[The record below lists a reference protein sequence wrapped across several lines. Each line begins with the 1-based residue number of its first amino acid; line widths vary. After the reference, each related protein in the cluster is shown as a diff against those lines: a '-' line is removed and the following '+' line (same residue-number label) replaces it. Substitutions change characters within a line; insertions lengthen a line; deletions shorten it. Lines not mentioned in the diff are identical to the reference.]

1 MDDLFTHAATKSEND
16 PAARMA
22 QLAKELDHHNKLYY
36 QEATPEIS
44 DAEYDKLYREL
55 EDLEKAHPELA
66 DPNSPTKRVGGAPLD
81 AFESVEH
88 LIPMLSID
96 DVFELSDE
104 QLEQE
109 PEGTPR
115 ETELIAFY
123 KRLQKN
129 LGQEHIPV
137 TVEPKLDGVAV
148 SLVYRN
154 GKLDYA
160 ATRGDGK
167 RGDLITENVRTI
179 RSIPLTLTGDAPEL
193 LEVRGEIF
201 MPNSAFAKMNEE
213 RDEAGLQTFAN
224 PRNATAGTL
233 KQLDSREVAKRPLA
247 FLAHGLGAYDGPE
260 LATEDAFHAL
270 LDELSIPRNHPV
282 WHAENLEVL
291 LKAVTQLNEERH
303 GYDYATDGAVVKAL
317 SRADREKLGFTS
329 RAPRWAAA
337 YKFLPEQAETLL
349 KDITIQVGRTG
360 VLTPVAELEPVLVS
374 GTTVSRATLHN
385 QDEIDRKDVRIGD
398 HVIIEKAGEI
408 IPAVVKVL
416 TEKRSSDSQPYS
428 LFNAVDGKCPSCHG
442 PISKEEGMVAW
453 RCTNFACPAQ
463 AVTGIKQ
470 FASRKALDIDGV
482 GTSVAEAVVRDGLVK
497 TPLDLFKLDLLTLT
511 ELNLGTKFEPRL
523 FGEKRASK
531 VLESLEAA
539 KSKPLSL
546 WLYAMGIRNIGES
559 AAQEVSRLHEKL
571 TDIPNSEILKLNA
584 ERGLKDNW
592 VKQNPVNPQKESI
605 SSQEKERRKKIA
617 DEYKPRI
624 KELNEILAEYQIS
637 PELGGVASQ
646 SLLDFFQSEAGMV
659 VLNKLASLQ
668 INPASSNYQPKPSQS
683 STISSP
689 VSGRTFVITGTLSR
703 PRPEFKKQIEAL
715 GGKVSGS
722 ISGKTD
728 YLLAGEN
735 AGSKLDKA
743 EKLGVKVLDEESYL
757 SLINSSQ

>member
-104 QLEQE
+104 QLEKE

-260 LATEDAFHAL
+260 LATEDAFHSL
-270 LDELSIPRNHPV
+270 LDELSISRNHPV
-282 WHAENLEVL
+282 WHAKNLDSL
-291 LKAVTQLNEERH
+291 LKAVSQLNEERH
-303 GYDYATDGAVVKAL
+303 GYDYATDGAVVKVL

-442 PISKEEGMVAW
+442 PISQEEGMVAW

-571 TDIPNSEILKLNA
+571 TDIPNSELIEALA
-584 ERGLKDNW
+584 ELPNYTELSVSK
-592 VKQNPVNPQKESI
+592 
-605 SSQEKERRKKIA
+605 RKK
-617 DEYKPRI
+617 ENHP
-624 KELNEILAEYQIS
+624 LLAELKIDDS
-637 PELGGVASQ
+637 FGPVAAA
-646 SLLDFFQSEAGMV
+646 SLRDFFKSEAGQDV
-659 VLNKLASLQ
+659 IGKLHSLG
-668 INPASSNYQPKPSQS
+668 INPASDNYMPKPAEADTSDM
-683 STISSP
+683 P
-689 VSGRTFVITGTLSR
+689 LVGKTFVITGTLSR
-703 PRPEFKKQIEAL
+703 PRPDFKKQIESL

-722 ISGKTD
+722 VSKNTD
-728 YLLAGEN
+728 YLLAGEK
-735 AGSKLDKA
+735 AGSKAEKA
-743 EKLGVKVLDEESYL
+743 EALGVTVLSEEAFNV
-757 SLINSSQ
+757 LISA

>member
-1 MDDLFTHAATKSEND
+1 MDDLFSQAAAQSDTD

-36 QEATPEIS
+36 QDATPEIS

-55 EDLEKAHPELA
+55 ENLEKAHPELA
-66 DPNSPTKRVGGAPLD
+66 DANSPTKRVGGAPLD
-81 AFESVEH
+81 SFKSIEH
-88 LIPMLSID
+88 LVPMLSID

-104 QLEQE
+104 QLEKE
-109 PEGTPR
+109 AEGTPR
-115 ETELIAFY
+115 ETELISFY

-129 LGQEHIPV
+129 LGQEDIPV
-137 TVEPKLDGVAV
+137 TIEPKLDGVAV

-179 RSIPLTLTGDAPEL
+179 RSVPLTLTGDAPEL

-260 LATEDAFHAL
+260 LSTEDAFHDL
-270 LDELSIPRNHPV
+270 LDSLSIPRNHPI
-282 WHAENLEVL
+282 WHAGNLDDL
-291 LKAVTQLNEERH
+291 LKAVAELNEQRH
-303 GYDYATDGAVVKAL
+303 GYDYATDGAVVKVL
-317 SRADREKLGFTS
+317 SRADRESLGFTS

-398 HVIIEKAGEI
+398 RVIIEKAGEI

-416 TEKRSSDSQPYS
+416 TEKRGEDSKPYS
-428 LFNAVDGKCPSCHG
+428 LFDAVEGKCPSCHG
-442 PISKEEGMVAW
+442 PISQEEGMVAW

-470 FASRKALDIDGV
+470 FSSRKALDIDGV

-497 TPLDLFKLDLLTLT
+497 TPLDLFDLDLITLA

-523 FGEKRASK
+523 FGEKRATK

-539 KSKPLSL
+539 KGKPLSL

-571 TDIPNSEILKLNA
+571 TDIPNSEIIEALA
-584 ERGLKDNW
+584 ELPNYNELSVSK
-592 VKQNPVNPQKESI
+592 
-605 SSQEKERRKKIA
+605 RKK
-617 DEYKPRI
+617 ENHP
-624 KELNEILAEYQIS
+624 LLAELKIDDS
-637 PELGGVASQ
+637 FGPVAAA
-646 SLLDFFQSEAGMV
+646 SLRDFFKSEAGHDV
-659 VLNKLASLQ
+659 IQKLETLE
-668 INPASSNYQPKPSQS
+668 INPTSDNYMPKPAEADTSDL
-683 STISSP
+683 P
-689 VSGRTFVITGTLSR
+689 LVGKTFVITGTLSK
-703 PRPEFKKQIEAL
+703 PRPDFKKQIESL

-722 ISGKTD
+722 VSKNTD
-728 YLLAGEN
+728 YLLAGEK
-735 AGSKLDKA
+735 AGSKADKA
-743 EKLGVKVLDEESYL
+743 ESLGVTVLSEEAFNA
-757 SLINSSQ
+757 LIAG

>member
-1 MDDLFTHAATKSEND
+1 MDDLFSQAAAQSDTD

-36 QEATPEIS
+36 QDATPEIS

-55 EDLEKAHPELA
+55 ENLEKAHPELA
-66 DPNSPTKRVGGAPLD
+66 DANSPTKRVGGAPLD
-81 AFESVEH
+81 SFKSIEH
-88 LIPMLSID
+88 LVPMLSID

-104 QLEQE
+104 QLEKE
-109 PEGTPR
+109 AEGTPR
-115 ETELIAFY
+115 ETELISFY

-129 LGQEHIPV
+129 LGQEDIPV
-137 TVEPKLDGVAV
+137 TIEPKLDGVAV

-179 RSIPLTLTGDAPEL
+179 RSVPLTLTGDAPEL

-260 LATEDAFHAL
+260 LSTEDAFHDL
-270 LDELSIPRNHPV
+270 LDSLSIPRNRPI
-282 WHAENLEVL
+282 WHAGNLDDL
-291 LKAVTQLNEERH
+291 LKAVAELNEQRH
-303 GYDYATDGAVVKAL
+303 GYDYATDGAVVKVL
-317 SRADREKLGFTS
+317 SRTDREKLGFTS

-398 HVIIEKAGEI
+398 RVIIEKAGEI

-416 TEKRSSDSQPYS
+416 TEKRGEDSKPYS
-428 LFNAVDGKCPSCHG
+428 LFDAVEGKCPSCHG
-442 PISKEEGMVAW
+442 PISQEEGMVAW

-482 GTSVAEAVVRDGLVK
+482 GTSVAEAVVREELVK
-497 TPLDLFKLDLLTLT
+497 TPLDLFDLDLITLT

-523 FGEKRASK
+523 FGEKRATK

-539 KSKPLSL
+539 KGKPLSL

-559 AAQEVSRLHEKL
+559 AAQEVSRLHKKL

-592 VKQNPVNPQKESI
+592 IKQNPVNPKKEEI
-605 SSQEKERRKKIA
+605 SAEEKAHRKKIA
-617 DEYKPRI
+617 SEYKPRVN
-624 KELNEILAEYQIS
+624 ELNKMLTEYQIS
-637 PELGGVASQ
+637 SELGGVASQ
-646 SLLDFFQSEAGMV
+646 SILEFFQSEAGSV
-659 VLNKLASLQ
+659 ILEKLTALD
-668 INPASSNYQPKPSQS
+668 INPISSNYLPKPSQAEG
-683 STISSP
+683 ISSP
-689 VSGRTFVITGTLSR
+689 IVGKTFVITGTLSK
-703 PRPEFKKQIEAL
+703 PRPEFKKQIEEL

-722 ISGKTD
+722 ISNKTD
-728 YLLAGEN
+728 YLLAGES

-743 EKLGVKVLDEESYL
+743 EKLGVRILDEESYNT
-757 SLINSSQ
+757 LINSEE